1 MVTLEKTFA
10 IIEDGIVV
18 NAIVAEAMV
27 IAQALLPD
35 AQLLEVTEDTGS
47 AFIGGTVVDGKF
59 VAPKPF
65 ESWTLDPDTKV
76 WVAPTPM
83 PEVEPGFVYRW
94 NEQELEWDS
103 EQVQFATE
111 SE

>member
-1 MVTLEKTFA
+1 METVQKTFA

-18 NAIVAEAMV
+18 NAIVGEALV
-27 IAQALLPD
+27 IVQALLPD
-35 AQLLEVTEDTGS
+35 AQLLEVTEDTRP

-65 ESWTLDPDTKV
+65 ESWTLDPQSKT

-83 PEVEPGFVYRW
+83 PEVEPGFIYTW
-94 NEQELEWDS
+94 NEQELKWDS